1 MRFYS
6 TKPEGSDIS
15 YYFPYEGLLSDFYSS
30 SFYRRVHSI
39 LVSKG
44 FRLRYILNN
53 VGYYESSE
61 GIPFSLKG
69 VGRNEND
76 TTIAIS

>member
-6 TKPEGSDIS
+6 TKPDGCGIS

-61 GIPFSLKG
+61 GVPFSLSSIE
-69 VGRNEND
+69 RDAND
-76 TTIAIS
+76 TTIVIS